1 MFPVITITIDDE
13 ERKLFLPDEY
23 TNGKGGKKDKWKW
36 LRKYKETWYRLKK
49 IHSMSVR
56 ILT

>member
-23 TNGKGGKKDKWKW
+23 TNGKGGKDEWKW

-56 ILT
+56 IST

>member
-1 MFPVITITIDDE
+1 MFPVITITFDDE

-23 TNGKGGKKDKWKW
+23 TNGKGGKDKWKW